1 MQMAF
6 TNGFKKGEKYTL
18 LHLMRVIA
26 RVTASTHANS
36 LMRVKYNTRHFWGVG
51 KRKMNERKRTSN
63 LTVDHFPLTF
73 LKLSLT

>member
-6 TNGFKKGEKYTL
+6 TNRLKKGEKYTL

-26 RVTASTHANS
+26 RVIASTRANS
-36 LMRVKYNTRHFWGVG
+36 LMRVKNSTRHFWGVG

-73 LKLSLT
+73 VKLSLT